1 VKTRGKPSPL
11 ALKTTSISPVRTA
24 DSQVQKF
31 LWLELFARRN
41 VWVRSIDKLKL
52 GIYSGLAPMS
62 RWKKRRIHLAI
73 VTSIILCLSILVI
86 APRILN
92 VNQIP
97 GSREFWR
104 TSDSYRS
111 SNNESF
117 TITVLSVE
125 FTFLF
130 GEVVPLDAPIP
141 MHFRVTFP
149 NETTEYLVTTVGGLM
164 MQPPRVVSTTHTSPQ
179 AAIVS
184 AYSSEH
190 EAWYS
195 WYYAVSLGKG
205 DL

>member
-1 VKTRGKPSPL
+1 
-11 ALKTTSISPVRTA
+11 
-24 DSQVQKF
+24 
-31 LWLELFARRN
+31 
-41 VWVRSIDKLKL
+41 
-52 GIYSGLAPMS
+52 MS
-62 RWKKRRIHLAI
+62 WWKKRRIHLAI
-73 VTSIILCLSILVI
+73 VTIIILCLSILAI

-97 GSREFWR
+97 GSREFWH
-104 TSDSYRS
+104 TSDPYRS

-117 TITVLSVE
+117 TVVVLSVE

-130 GEVVPLDAPIP
+130 SEAVPLDVPIP
-141 MHFRVTFP
+141 LHFRVTFS

-164 MQPPRVVSTTHTSPQ
+164 MQPPRVVSTNHTSPQ

-184 AYSSEH
+184 AYSTED